1 MIEVVLNHEPSNSP
15 SLQNQSQWISV
26 YSRSTTLKLCRSAY
40 QSLSDPSASL
50 NPSSIVLGIL
60 LFMMAIRWRKVGM
73 DFYSP
78 HCLAMEDT
86 AQGGEKSRKETEG
99 VRMDAGRNVPIGTLM
114 LPFGAFP

>member
-1 MIEVVLNHEPSNSP
+1 
-15 SLQNQSQWISV
+15 
-26 YSRSTTLKLCRSAY
+26 
-40 QSLSDPSASL
+40 
-50 NPSSIVLGIL
+50 
-60 LFMMAIRWRKVGM
+60 M